1 MQIVNGVVIIGD
13 NYNNTATSST
23 STFMET
29 LITAAIDET
38 IHLDC
43 IFFLLRKEPSV
54 FLQTSSSMSSNE
66 DGDKWNPVESTTTT
80 KMAMIPNN
88 QQQKRKREIISN
100 NTGKEEDSSENDEH
114 GYGVRNH
121 KWKTPRYI

>member
-1 MQIVNGVVIIGD
+1 MQFAFI
-13 NYNNTATSST
+13 
-23 STFMET
+23 ET

-54 FLQTSSSMSSNE
+54 FLQTSSSVSSNE
-66 DGDKWNPVESTTTT
+66 DRDKCNPVGTSTTT
-80 KMAMIPNN
+80 KMAMITNN

-100 NTGKEEDSSENDEH
+100 TTGKEEDSSENDEH
-114 GYGVRNH
+114 GHGVTNH
-121 KWKTPRYI
+121 KWKTPR